1 VRPLQPRAGLGGL
14 GAAPVSAAT
23 QSWSRVVDPC
33 AVAVETALAEIER
46 ELRRRLEPVERVAI
60 AFVLERFVERWP
72 RERRRA

>member
-1 VRPLQPRAGLGGL
+1 
-14 GAAPVSAAT
+14 VSAAT

>member
-1 VRPLQPRAGLGGL
+1 
-14 GAAPVSAAT
+14 VSAAT

-60 AFVLERFVERWP
+60 AFVLERFAERWP